1 MANRHGRGSAALL
14 VLLILL
20 APVGAS
26 AAQKFCS
33 ATTAAAFDACEN
45 AARDDLN
52 TALGICT
59 NVSDQDARS
68 QCVADAKDARHEAEQ
83 SCKDQRAARRDV
95 CHTLGE
101 ARYEPSFDPADFDAD
116 FEHLT
121 HPNPLFPIAI
131 GNQWVYAGGGEIDT
145 LEIQNATKLI
155 SGVTCIVAHDVV
167 TTDGDLTE
175 DTNDWFAQAKSGD
188 VFYCGEEAK
197 QYESFDG
204 DDPRVPEL
212 VGNDGSFKAGR
223 EGAQTGILFLAAPT
237 VGALYRQEFDLGNA
251 EDIGEVL
258 STTYKYGQSAEL
270 DQFVP
275 QALAELLCS
284 AANCVVTRDFSP
296 LEPDAPEHKFYV
308 PGIGD
313 FLEIDLSTG
322 GVSQLVDC
330 NFDKRCAMLPTP

>member
-1 MANRHGRGSAALL
+1 MTKRHSSGKLL
-14 VLLILL
+14 LTGLAILL
-20 APVGAS
+20 APISAS
-26 AAQKFCS
+26 AAGKFCS
-33 ATTAAAFDACEN
+33 ATASSAFDACES

-52 TALGICT
+52 TALGVCT
-59 NVSDQDARS
+59 NISDRDTRDQCTADARDTRRE
-68 QCVADAKDARHEAEQ
+68 DAA

-95 CHTLGE
+95 CHALGE
-101 ARYEPSFDPADFDAD
+101 ARYEPSFAPADFDSD
-116 FEHLT
+116 FGHLT
-121 HPNPLFPIAI
+121 HPNPYFPLAI
-131 GNQWVYAGGGEIDT
+131 GDQWVYAGGGEVDT
-145 LEIQNATKLI
+145 VTLTSSTKQI
-155 SGVTCIVAHDVV
+155 SGVTCIVSHDVV

-175 DTNDWFAQAKSGD
+175 DTNDWFAAAKNGD

-204 DDPRVPEL
+204 DVPRVPEL
-212 VGNDGSFKAGR
+212 VGNEGSFKAGR
-223 EGAQTGILFLAAPT
+223 EGAQTGILFLATPT

-251 EDIGEVL
+251 EDLGQVL
-258 STTYKYGQSAEL
+258 STTYKFGQSAEL

-284 AANCVVTRDFSP
+284 EGNCVVTRDFSP
-296 LEPDAPEHKFYV
+296 LEPDSVEHKFYA

-322 GVSQLVDC
+322 GITQLVDC

>member
-1 MANRHGRGSAALL
+1 MANRHGRGSAPLL

-26 AAQKFCS
+26 AGQKFCS
-33 ATTAAAFDACEN
+33 STTASAFDACEN
-45 AARDDLN
+45 AVRDDLN

-59 NVSDQDARS
+59 NISDEVARG
-68 QCVADAKDARHEAEQ
+68 QCIDDAKSARHDATQ
-83 SCKDQRAARRDV
+83 SCKDQRAARRDL
-95 CHTLGE
+95 CNKLGE
-101 ARYEPSFDPADFDAD
+101 ARYEPSFDPNNFDAD
-116 FEHLT
+116 FKQLT

-131 GNQWVYAGGGEIDT
+131 GNQWVYHSGTEVDT
-145 LEIQNATKLI
+145 LELASSTKLI

-212 VGNDGSFKAGR
+212 VGNEGSFKAGR

-251 EDIGEVL
+251 EDVGEVL
-258 STTYKYGQSAEL
+258 STTYKFGQSAEL

-275 QALAELLCS
+275 QALADLLC
-284 AANCVVTRDFSP
+284 ANANCVVTRDFSP
-296 LEPDAPEHKFYV
+296 LEPDSVEHKFYV
-308 PGIGD
+308 AGIGD
-313 FLEIDLSTG
+313 FLEIDLGTG
-322 GVSQLVDC
+322 AVTQLVDC
-330 NFDKRCAMLPTP
+330 NFDKRCSMLPQP